1 MNRQKSNV
9 ILLHGRWPERIDGK
23 LIADIPLCDPNN
35 EGNWMGWTKKKLEEN
50 GYSVTCPIVADA
62 WKASYAE
69 WKEQLDTIE
78 VNESSILVGLSA
90 GGYALLRWLGETG
103 KKVRKVILVAPSSKL
118 ILNDPSRE
126 KLPFEDEFY
135 SYDMTPSL
143 KSQIQEQAVIF
154 VSNDYAGILRS
165 VAFFK
170 EILNARVV
178 ELEGLEHF
186 SFLIPTV
193 PELLEEIQ
201 K

>member
-1 MNRQKSNV
+1 
-9 ILLHGRWPERIDGK
+9 
-23 LIADIPLCDPNN
+23 
-35 EGNWMGWTKKKLEEN
+35 MGWTKKKLEEN